1 MIFDRLKTSTAL
13 QHRRLEQIV
22 GILEPGLNVTSY
34 GVLLVS
40 FYAFYAVIEPKIF
53 EHDEWKSL
61 EFDPQPR
68 RKLALLSSDLA
79 ALGLPLPLPCPELAQ
94 LKNFSQVLGAMYV
107 LEGATLGGQVI
118 GRHLQHHLGLR
129 VENGAAFFGS
139 YGERVGPMWL
149 EFRAF
154 LSAQAL
160 DDQIENEI
168 VSGALEMFER
178 LGDWLERERISS

>member
-22 GILEPGLNVTSY
+22 GILEPGLDVTSY
-34 GVLLVS
+34 GVLLVG
-40 FYAFYAVIEPKIF
+40 FHAFYAMIEPKIF
-53 EHDEWKSL
+53 EREEWKSL
-61 EFDPQPR
+61 GFETKQR

-79 ALGLPLPLPCPELAQ
+79 ALDLPLPPPCPQPTRLET
-94 LKNFSQVLGAMYV
+94 FSQVLGAMYV
-107 LEGATLGGQVI
+107 LEGATLGGQMI

-154 LSAQAL
+154 LSAQAFN
-160 DDQIENEI
+160 DHIENDM
-168 VSGALEMFER
+168 VFGALETFER
-178 LGDWLERERISS
+178 FGNWLERETMPS